1 MGYTLNKTVTHYA
14 FYEGVNEDG
23 DPAYIEGDPVDIPAH
38 AYYITGGK
46 DYREDGHVYAVDWDA
61 VALIPA
67 DVENLTSDSR
77 FELPGVKGRFK
88 IDGGVQDLNTGAASW
103 QPGLIELRLTR
114 IG

>member
-1 MGYTLNKTVTHYA
+1 MRMVTRRTSRA
-14 FYEGVNEDG
+14 TRWIFRR
-23 DPAYIEGDPVDIPAH
+23 
-38 AYYITGGK
+38 T
-46 DYREDGHVYAVDWDA
+46 YAVDWDA

-88 IDGGVQDLNTGAASW
+88 IDGGIQDLNTGAPSW
-103 QPGLIELRLTR
+103 QPGLIELQLTR